1 MDKSNYAAEK
11 IRTLRNWMNKRQIS
25 SLFIRSRVNYAWL
38 TTGGESMVTRNTSLG
53 DGLVV
58 VTADHLYLIAH
69 SMDLQRLMDEQ
80 SFGTPF
86 EPVLMHWYEGNL
98 ESRAFALADKGQIA
112 ADYDVTGTINV
123 FGELVDLHWPL
134 NQLEIER
141 TIALA
146 ETMDAILYE
155 TARRIEPGM
164 SEIAAAA
171 ILRKLEIDYQIEADT
186 LMVGAHSR
194 NLKYRHPLP
203 TETKLSDAVLLHSA
217 ARKWGLHVNLTRTAC
232 FGEPP
237 SELRS
242 KFDAASSIQA
252 GIINLLR
259 PGLKFSEILAFQK
272 QQYAAYGFPDEW
284 KLHFQGG
291 PLGYVIVDARRCESD
306 KVVTVNMPFEWFV
319 TITGTKTA
327 ELPLLTDQGMIIP
340 SLKSPWPLKNFPA
353 EGGSLALPDILI
365 R

>member
-1 MDKSNYAAEK
+1 MDHMNYAAEK
-11 IRTLRNWMNKRQIS
+11 IRKIRNWMNERQIS

-69 SMDLQRLMDEQ
+69 SMDLQRLVDEQ
-80 SFGTPF
+80 SFDTPF
-86 EPVLMHWYEGNL
+86 EPVLMRWYEGDL
-98 ESRAFALADKGQIA
+98 EARAFALAEKGQIA

-123 FGELVDLHWPL
+123 FSELVDLHWPL
-134 NQLEIER
+134 NPLEVER

-146 ETMDAILYE
+146 EAMDAILYE
-155 TARRIEPGM
+155 TAQQIGPGM
-164 SEIAAAA
+164 SEIEAAAV
-171 ILRKLEIDYQIEADT
+171 LRKLEIDRQIEADT

-203 TETKLSDAVLLHSA
+203 TEARLSDAVLLHSA

-237 SELRS
+237 GELRTI
-242 KFDAASSIQA
+242 FDASSTIQA

-259 PGLKFSEILAFQK
+259 PGLKFAEILTFQK
-272 QQYAAYGFPDEW
+272 QQYAELGYPDEW

-291 PLGYVIVDARRCESD
+291 PLGYVIVDARRCESG
-306 KVVTVNMPFEWFV
+306 KTVTVNMPFEWFV

-327 ELPLLTDQGMIIP
+327 ELPLLTDQGVIIP
-340 SLKSPWPLKNFPA
+340 SLKSAWPLKSFPA
-353 EGGSLALPDILI
+353 EGGSRDLPDILI